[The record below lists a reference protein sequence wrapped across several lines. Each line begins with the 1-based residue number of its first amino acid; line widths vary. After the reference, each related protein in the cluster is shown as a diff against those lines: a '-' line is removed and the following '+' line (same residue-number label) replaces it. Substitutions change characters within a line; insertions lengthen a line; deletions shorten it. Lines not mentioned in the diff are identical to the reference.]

1 MSLVFKT
8 QGFGAHTLQSEERL
22 CDLFMM
28 QGFGAQTLHSAL
40 SLMPLVDLLLA
51 LAIMTQGPGAHR
63 LQSVDLSVFEVFR
76 EQGWGAHTLNS
87 NSLIY
92 HVQKILIDCADEC

>member
-1 MSLVFKT
+1 MI
-8 QGFGAHTLQSEERL
+8 
-22 CDLFMM
+22 

-51 LAIMTQGPGAHR
+51 LVIMTQGPGAHR
-63 LQSVDLSVFEVFR
+63 LQSVDLSVFDCAGVFR
-76 EQGWGAHTLNS
+76 VQGWGAHTLNS
-87 NSLIY
+87 NSFIY

>member
-1 MSLVFKT
+1 
-8 QGFGAHTLQSEERL
+8 
-22 CDLFMM
+22 MM

-51 LAIMTQGPGAHR
+51 LVIMTQGPGAHR
-63 LQSVDLSVFEVFR
+63 LQSVDLSVFGVFR
-76 EQGWGAHTLNS
+76 VQGWGAHTLNS

-92 HVQKILIDCADEC
+92 HVQKILINCADEC